1 MGDPADPE
9 LSRVRA
15 AYQRRAGADHRYA
28 WSNPAYQYTL
38 LQLERAVL
46 RALGP
51 EELNALPE
59 RRILEVGCG
68 TGFWLRQLVQ
78 WGARPGRV
86 VGIDLLPERVA
97 QARRSTAAG
106 TGLLLGSA
114 TDLPFRDGGFDLVL
128 QATVFTSML
137 DDRVRRAAA
146 AEMRRVLAPGGAILW
161 YDYFRNNPRN
171 PDVRAVTAAE
181 LAALFP
187 EMAVERT
194 RVTLAPPITRLVAP
208 RSWLACRLLEQ
219 LPWLRT
225 HYLAVLRP
233 APRGSGR

>member
-15 AYQRRAGADHRYA
+15 AYQRRSGADRRYA

-38 LQLERAVL
+38 LQLERAML

-51 EELNALPE
+51 EELSALPE

-86 VGIDLLPERVA
+86 VGIDLLPDRVA

-106 TGLLLGSA
+106 TALLLGSA
-114 TDLPFRDGGFDLVL
+114 TDLPFRDGGFDLVF

-137 DDRVRRAAA
+137 DDRVRRTAA
-146 AEMRRVLAPGGAILW
+146 AEMRRVLAPGGRILW

-181 LAALFP
+181 LATLFP
-187 EMAVERT
+187 DMAVERT

-233 APRGSGR
+233 APRGSG